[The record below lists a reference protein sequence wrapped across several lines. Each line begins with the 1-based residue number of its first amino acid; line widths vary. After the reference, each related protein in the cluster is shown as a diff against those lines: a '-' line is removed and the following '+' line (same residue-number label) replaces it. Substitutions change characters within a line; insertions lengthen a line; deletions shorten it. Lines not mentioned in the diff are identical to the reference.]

1 MPPSL
6 ERHDDR
12 NQEKYEKDTLR
23 ASDSGSSD
31 RAGSEHPSRSQTP
44 AHSSDTATEQYKKG
58 SESQKVRNEP
68 SSPTS
73 NTQGNPKRPTEPLS
87 GQRGMAAPD
96 SSKDSPRFS
105 QSPIV
110 SSSMPSNANSRGA
123 PRRSKSPNDNS
134 RYQTGLPQGRKPM
147 FQPKRSKSSL
157 LLDRRNSYVSGPVA
171 PILDSRR
178 VTSTQHGIETEDSSV
193 HNPSRFYLDDEED
206 ARTPNSR
213 PYMLSAG
220 SSSNL
225 KLGSLVQQ
233 PTGSPYF
240 ARSRNDSV
248 TSLTSLLDGKSA
260 LRRSSSTQ
268 SLNESHL
275 HRSVSSRDHLQQM
288 LQRNQIERRGSALS
302 SLTGEQSGPVRT
314 GAAGNSNNLLTS
326 AFANLLSSGKPP
338 ERSHAPI
345 VSKFAR
351 YEQQFDPAAYAQ
363 HFLSMSSGANDIPGR
378 VVSVDVPATSV
389 YSEQFVDRIRAQM
402 NSLGKAENNQS
413 SQKGKEPGSKYAADS
428 PADTHQYRYLL
439 DYGLSGP
446 SIDKEL
452 LSRVKL
458 TPRSDAGL
466 ALESDV
472 KRETSYRPRTR
483 TRTVSGSQSNES
495 SMKDAAKLAVPDSAT
510 TLGPNMI
517 PFHFIHA
524 LTSAMENALA
534 LDRAE
539 VPAMASLLP
548 GVADHDS
555 SLLPHLTP
563 DNVSETD
570 QESSGEENVHFIDN
584 RSMRAIAYTAQAIAV
599 QRIHT
604 VTRRFADPFRD
615 ALARV
620 SESSGYLAY
629 LQEQERISRASASS
643 RNNRNNTQQS
653 QGSGIIGSRW
663 RRGPLWGAQ
672 RSQGQESGSDQ
683 RPTIPR
689 SNTALA
695 SLGSLAGRPNSP
707 RLTPSRG

>member
-6 ERHDDR
+6 ERSDGSD
-12 NQEKYEKDTLR
+12 QEKPDKDTFR
-23 ASDSGSSD
+23 APDSGISEG
-31 RAGSEHPSRSQTP
+31 AGSEHLSRSQTP
-44 AHSSDTATEQYKKG
+44 VHSKGNATEQFEMG
-58 SESQKVRNEP
+58 SESQKSRNKTA
-68 SSPTS
+68 SPTS
-73 NTQGNPKRPTEPLS
+73 NTQENPKRTTEPQNVHRS
-87 GQRGMAAPD
+87 NNAPD
-96 SSKDSPRFS
+96 SDKSSSGFQKSP
-105 QSPIV
+105 V
-110 SSSMPSNANSRGA
+110 ASSSMPSNANLRGI
-123 PRRSKSPNDNS
+123 PRRTKSPDDNS
-134 RYQTGLPQGRKPM
+134 KYQKELPHRRKPVS
-147 FQPKRSKSSL
+147 QPKRSKSSL
-157 LLDRRNSYVSGPVA
+157 LLDRKNSYVSGPVA
-171 PILDSRR
+171 PILDNRR
-178 VTSTQHGIETEDSSV
+178 VTSTQHGIETEDSSI
-193 HNPSRFYLDDEED
+193 HNPSRFYLNDEED

-225 KLGSLVQQ
+225 KLGSSAQEQTV
-233 PTGSPYF
+233 SPYF

-248 TSLTSLLDGKSA
+248 TSLTSLLDGSSG

-268 SLNESHL
+268 SLNDSHL
-275 HRSVSSRDHLQQM
+275 RRSFSSRGHLQQM

-302 SLTGEQSGPVRT
+302 SLTGEHSGPVRM
-314 GAAGNSNNLLTS
+314 GAAGHSNSLLTS

-351 YEQQFDPAAYAQ
+351 YEQQFDPAASAQ
-363 HFLSMSSGANDIPGR
+363 HFLSMSSGANDTPGR

-402 NSLGKAENNQS
+402 DRIEKAENKQS
-413 SQKGKEPGSKYAADS
+413 SQKGKESRSKQAANS
-428 PADTHQYRYLL
+428 PADAHQYRYLL

-466 ALESDV
+466 ALEPDV
-472 KRETSYRPRTR
+472 KRESFYRPRNR
-483 TRTVSGSQSNES
+483 TQTVSGSQSNECS
-495 SMKDAAKLAVPDSAT
+495 TQDAAKLAVPDSAT

-548 GVADHDS
+548 GVADDDS

-563 DNVSETD
+563 DDASETE
-570 QESSGEENVHFIDN
+570 ESTGEENVHFIDN

-629 LQEQERISRASASS
+629 LQEQERILRTSASS
-643 RNNRNNTQQS
+643 RNSRNNTQQS

-672 RSQGQESGSDQ
+672 RSQGQESKSDQ